1 MVKKAVRKLPKLDQE
16 VVLYDTIIKTCLIQ
30 RLTEQEVKSLFAKH
44 DIEMG
49 HTKWYKL
56 KAEYNK
62 GTNARFLEIA
72 KSEWADEHILII
84 DKFKAIENKYWELF
98 NESGEIM
105 ERSRILDSIRATQ
118 EQMTLF
124 YNETPLIQ
132 KMKDTLEAKLDEL
145 NNKGNKKKA

>member
-1 MVKKAVRKLPKLDQE
+1 MTKKGVRILRKIEQE

-30 RLTEQEVKSLFAKH
+30 RLTEHEITALFAKH

-49 HTKWYKL
+49 HTKWFKL

-62 GTNARFLEIA
+62 GTNARFLNIA

-132 KMKDTLEAKLDEL
+132 KMKDTLEAKLEEL
-145 NNKGNKKKA
+145 NKKGRVK